1 MDRYLAHGR
10 DIIITITVFSFFLP
24 RMMTVYFNVTEFA
37 TELNPYPREGLEK
50 GRY

>member
-1 MDRYLAHGR
+1 MNRYLAHGR
-10 DIIITITVFSFFLP
+10 DIITITVFLFLP